1 MRKRILLGASL
12 PEGGPPGTDGWG
24 RRGRRGEEEEG
35 GERTAEGRGGEEEE
49 GERAAEGRGEEEGG
63 DRERKC
69 SFGVYMCITIMY
81 FLKDELLL
89 YRFVFVVFL
98 YKNPEAIYC
107 MHCIMLK
114 SAVCVCVCVTY
125 HCLMLLALGWR
136 VWAEA
141 AVGKVL

>member
-35 GERTAEGRGGEEEE
+35 GERTAEGRG
-49 GERAAEGRGEEEGG
+49 EEEGG
-63 DRERKC
+63 GRERKC
-69 SFGVYMCITIMY
+69 SSGVYMCITIMY

-98 YKNPEAIYC
+98 YKKPEAIYC

-114 SAVCVCVCVTY
+114 SAVCACV
-125 HCLMLLALGWR
+125 
-136 VWAEA
+136 
-141 AVGKVL
+141 

>member
-35 GERTAEGRGGEEEE
+35 GERTAEGRG
-49 GERAAEGRGEEEGG
+49 EEEGG
-63 DRERKC
+63 GRERKC

-114 SAVCVCVCVTY
+114 SAVCACMGPTAVRCYLHWGGVCGQR
-125 HCLMLLALGWR
+125 LLLGRCFSWLLLCAALCT
-136 VWAEA
+136 
-141 AVGKVL
+141 